1 MYTSNQDTEKRL
13 NFHIEVFNTKKNS
26 KWHKTSLEIHNSKQN

>member
-13 NFHIEVFNTKKNS
+13 NFHIEVFNTMKNS
-26 KWHKTSLEIHNSKQN
+26 KWQNFLGNS